1 MLSRFAAVRAA
12 TCRGHRHAATRTFAF
27 LALLVISCTRTPDGI
42 NSPNDNQP
50 ASAGPPDAPRW
61 LPVGTRVPPGQ
72 PIAFPPEPYNPQKHG
87 PALPNPTPEANLIG
101 KRGFIPPS
109 PPHAFAPSRTG
120 ALRNLSDPTP
130 SKGDRVI
137 RLFNTTRAWYGG
149 YAVHDIEPDLNV
161 PPIRTFTTAEQIYIY
176 APTFLVPNSC
186 IEMTT
191 YHSRSTND
199 TEMANMQGWFDWCGS
214 NTGGT
219 PNWVIIEPVNFPS
232 FKDHY
237 VRTYK
242 GKPTV
247 ALSVVTPTS
256 RTGCWYG
263 HLYDYQSGGWVQKVT
278 SCGST
283 QIGHHQGW
291 TAWESYNI
299 MDSSCLTLPSIR
311 AMEVRLADPFTNTFV
326 PFTDYPDDYD
336 TFFGGTGLCWT
347 NSTYTFSFPA
357 SGLGANSWIAETGRP

>member
-1 MLSRFAAVRAA
+1 VLRS
-12 TCRGHRHAATRTFAF
+12 
-27 LALLVISCTRTPDGI
+27 LA
-42 NSPNDNQP
+42 
-50 ASAGPPDAPRW
+50 
-61 LPVGTRVPPGQ
+61 
-72 PIAFPPEPYNPQKHG
+72 
-87 PALPNPTPEANLIG
+87 
-101 KRGFIPPS
+101 
-109 PPHAFAPSRTG
+109 
-120 ALRNLSDPTP
+120 DPTP
-130 SKGDRVI
+130 SKGDRAI

-161 PPIRTFTTAEQIYIY
+161 PPIGTFTKAEQIYIY

-186 IEMTT
+186 LEMTT

-199 TEMANMQGWFDWCGS
+199 TEMANMQAWFDWCGY

-219 PNWVIIEPVNFPS
+219 PNWALIEPVNFPS

-242 GKPTV
+242 GRPTV

-263 HLYDYQSGGWVQKVT
+263 HLYDYQAGGWVQKVT

-283 QIGHHQGW
+283 QIGHNQGW

-299 MDSSCLTLPSIR
+299 MDSACLALPSIR
-311 AMEVRLADPFTNTFV
+311 AMEVRLADPFTSSFV

-336 TFFGGTGLCWT
+336 TFFGGTGLCWV

-357 SGLGANSWIAETGRP
+357 AGLTANSWIAKTPNP